1 MNGHSAVT
9 KALELTNLDTAA
21 CKGMSALFDSCD
33 WRDHIEAK
41 AICDDCDAILACA
54 SRLIEVRKGCNNG
67 GMPQGTWAG
76 QLYGSPHRERNE
88 SKRAKAEAGVLDER
102 RAS

>member
-9 KALELTNLDTAA
+9 RAVPLTSFDNAA
-21 CKGMSALFDSCD
+21 CEGMTVLFDSTD

-41 AICDDCDAILACA
+41 AVCDTCPSILACA
-54 SRLIEVRKGCNNG
+54 RLLIDVRRGCSNG

-88 SKRAKAEAGVLDER
+88 SKRAKAEAAAMDER